1 MEIFNFVEQSFDFGL
16 INKCKNQ
23 LNTKSIKKINSY
35 LRELIKSEVNS
46 SHFKIT
52 INNDKFSK
60 KINNPFEENINNKQ
74 ILENDEK
81 EDTTSAAE
89 NSDEYL
95 SY

>member
-23 LNTKSIKKINSY
+23 LNTESIKKINSY
-35 LRELIKSEVNS
+35 LRELIKSEVS
-46 SHFKIT
+46 SSNFKIT
-52 INNDKFSK
+52 INNDKIIE
-60 KINNPFEENINNKQ
+60 KINNPFEESINNKQ
-74 ILENDEK
+74 IFENDEK